1 MHTTV
6 WKGINTPKWELIWE
20 GGREQAATGAWL
32 SSIYIDLIQE
42 ATSMFMSLV
51 DTLGTPSV
59 TLFSSPDKPGGAGGE
74 PGSRVVDQ

>member
-1 MHTTV
+1 
-6 WKGINTPKWELIWE
+6 
-20 GGREQAATGAWL
+20 
-32 SSIYIDLIQE
+32 
-42 ATSMFMSLV
+42 MFMSLV